1 MIVDLRRD
9 DHRSERDN
17 SWGRRHFSSKPDA
30 VVTQASEAV
39 QSSSTELSTIATLP
53 ESAVEAAAVL
63 GNWPADYAIR
73 LLEFLHQTSGLP
85 YWETIIASTLVL
97 RLILF
102 PMVINTARGA
112 ARMTLMRPEMD
123 ALMEKAKAN
132 PNDKAMQSRYVV
144 IIIAAHTI
152 HATCHEDK
160 QWHKSC
166 SRGRGVFRRHAS
178 MCLSSHSGCP
188 IHTDI
193 SWPRC

>member
-30 VVTQASEAV
+30 VVNQASEAV

-53 ESAVEAAAVL
+53 ETAVEAAAVL

-97 RLILF
+97 RLLLF

-132 PNDKAMQSRYVV
+132 PGDKAMQSR
-144 IIIAAHTI
+144 
-152 HATCHEDK
+152 
-160 QWHKSC
+160 
-166 SRGRGVFRRHAS
+166 
-178 MCLSSHSGCP
+178 
-188 IHTDI
+188 
-193 SWPRC
+193 